1 MRTAVILAGGRS
13 TRMNKDKGLVHLKGK
28 TLVEHVLQRVSPHVD
43 ELIVVVGSDIQK
55 KSYSQIIGNN
65 AKIVQDSI
73 SGNSPLI
80 GAITGLSTAQ
90 GDQVLIVAC
99 DMPFILPDA
108 IELLFREAK
117 DGNGALI
124 EHPNKWIEP
133 LLAVYKRDVARKTAE
148 KLYEE
153 GNMRIRY
160 ILLEMDN
167 VARIPIK
174 QFQKIDP
181 ELISLFDVDNE
192 EKLVK
197 AEEIYSSQFRNS

>member
-1 MRTAVILAGGRS
+1 M
-13 TRMNKDKGLVHLKGK
+13 
-28 TLVEHVLQRVSPHVD
+28 
-43 ELIVVVGSDIQK
+43 
-55 KSYSQIIGNN
+55 
-65 AKIVQDSI
+65 
-73 SGNSPLI
+73 
-80 GAITGLSTAQ
+80 
-90 GDQVLIVAC
+90 LIVAC

-124 EHPNKWIEP
+124 EHLNKWIEP